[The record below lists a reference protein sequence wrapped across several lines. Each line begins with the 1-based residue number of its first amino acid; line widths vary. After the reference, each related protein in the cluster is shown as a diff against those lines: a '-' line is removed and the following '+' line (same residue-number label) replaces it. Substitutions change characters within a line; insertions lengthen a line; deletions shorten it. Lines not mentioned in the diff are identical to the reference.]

1 MEQIKKSMNELEDF
15 AEDIVRQFLVFPI
28 RVKHFK
34 EKFEKGFNHNSVPEI
49 GLFARNTLA
58 STHHRTKYKG
68 ISSVHVK
75 VLNKLILY
83 TLCNKLNYPN
93 GSFKVTYKEA
103 NEAFGMPKVK
113 PIVSDEML
121 GMPESYKSIGLV
133 LPKQIFGERL
143 VDADFGSLEDIL
155 FASIAKRA
163 NMPASR
169 LFGTQPS
176 ISLAQ
181 AENYY
186 ELMGKVGSCS
196 NLCQEVTL
204 DTLTKREKP
213 MQNLSIYRP
222 VLVGNVDILKAS
234 DDTLVQIIRD
244 AKAQIENNLDLAK
257 LTKKFQVKNKELQ
270 DVIDLC
276 VAQLDK

>member
-15 AEDIVRQFLVFPI
+15 AEDIVRQFLVFPT

-58 STHHRTKYKG
+58 SAHHRTKYKE

-103 NEAFGMPKVK
+103 NEAFGIPKVK
-113 PIVSDEML
+113 PVVSDEML
-121 GMPESYKSIGLV
+121 GIPESYKSIGLV
-133 LPKQIFGERL
+133 TPKRIFGGRL
-143 VDADFGSLEDIL
+143 GDADFESLEG
-155 FASIAKRA
+155 
-163 NMPASR
+163 R
-169 LFGTQPS
+169 LFDIKLQNRFFGNLTRAEKETIEMQR
-176 ISLAQ
+176 SLRDF
-181 AENYY
+181 ENW
-186 ELMGKVGSCS
+186 EPNKTT
-196 NLCQEVTL
+196 NPFHEIFL
-204 DTLTKREKP
+204 DLPTKREKP